1 MLRLALT
8 ALVATWVVSLVRY
21 ARTWREPAP
30 PLVPVVRLRRARSA
44 A

>member
-8 ALVATWVVSLVRY
+8 ALVAAWVVSLVRLV
-21 ARTWREPAP
+21 RTWREPAP
-30 PLVPVVRLRRARSA
+30 RAVPALGRVRSA

>member
-8 ALVATWVVSLVRY
+8 ALVATWVVSLVRL
-21 ARTWREPAP
+21 ALTWREPAP
-30 PLVPVVRLRRARSA
+30 RPLPALRRVRSA